1 MLLKVKIYLYFVVI
15 SVFGSVLLI
24 LFQYICCAL
33 LKRSITIIVCPAHIH
48 SNART
53 HARTNNVWV
62 CSLPSYSPIDP
73 SAVLYCTSYTPCLRT
88 PPSSL
93 SFFLSFPFYGTKSV
107 KQLLHGL
114 QFPKLYFLR
123 CKISLTNYAYN
134 KVVWNS
140 NTS

>member
-15 SVFGSVLLI
+15 SVFGFVLLI

-73 SAVLYCTSYTPCLRT
+73 SAVLYCTSYTLCLRT

-93 SFFLSFPFYGTKSV
+93 SFFLSF
-107 KQLLHGL
+107 
-114 QFPKLYFLR
+114 FPILR
-123 CKISLTNYAYN
+123 NEIRKTTSSRIAISKTIFFTMQNFFN
-134 KVVWNS
+134 
-140 NTS
+140 